1 MMMKIYRSE
10 VLEMKRFKKPK
21 KQNLSRIERELLKK
35 SSSILNKKLEEE
47 AERLSENI
55 YPVILLASKD
65 ECRLTME
72 QVNKLDKRIERY
84 LRYIGEGLAG
94 LDDIKASLQE
104 KLQV

>member
-1 MMMKIYRSE
+1 MKIYRSE

-55 YPVILLASKD
+55 YPVILLACKD

-84 LRYIGEGLAG
+84 LRYIGEGLVG